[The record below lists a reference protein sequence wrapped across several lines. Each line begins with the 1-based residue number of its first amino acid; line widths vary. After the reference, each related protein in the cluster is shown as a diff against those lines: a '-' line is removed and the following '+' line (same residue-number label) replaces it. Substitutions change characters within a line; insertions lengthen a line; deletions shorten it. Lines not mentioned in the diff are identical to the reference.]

1 MVSGGAQLRY
11 CVFGDVHGNLE
22 ALEAVVADARRQG
35 VDRYVCV
42 GDIVGYGASPSEC
55 VDRVQSLTMQ
65 VVAGN
70 HDCATTGRTELEY
83 FNLFARDAVVWT
95 RNQLSPSDK
104 RFLRDL
110 PLMLKVDDLLL
121 VHATVHSPELFG
133 YIDSDFAARR
143 SFEAM
148 EGDLAFVG
156 HSHVPVAFFYQKDK
170 EHILYTKDP
179 VIDLDGTAK
188 VIVNVGSVGQPRD
201 EDPRASYAIYDSRRR
216 TVAICRVPYD
226 VEEAKRKILSA
237 GLPEVLGLRLLFG
250 R

>member
-1 MVSGGAQLRY
+1 MRY

-22 ALEAVVADARRQG
+22 ALDAVVADARRQG

-55 VDRVQSLTMQ
+55 VDRVQGLTTQ

-70 HDCATTGRTELEY
+70 HDCATIGRTELEY
-83 FNLFARDAVVWT
+83 FNMFARDAVVWT

-104 RFLRDL
+104 AFLRDL
-110 PLMLKVDDLLL
+110 PLTLKVDDLLL
-121 VHATVHSPELFG
+121 VHATVHNPELFG
-133 YIDSDFAARR
+133 YIDSDFAARH

-148 EGDLAFVG
+148 EGDLTFVG
-156 HSHVPVAFFYQKDK
+156 HSHVPVAFFYEK
-170 EHILYTKDP
+170 EKQDILYTKDP
-179 VIDLDGTAK
+179 VVELDGASK
-188 VIVNVGSVGQPRD
+188 LIVNVGSVGQPRD
-201 EDPRASYAIYDSRRR
+201 EDPRASYAIYDSRRH
-216 TVAICRVPYD
+216 TVAIRRVPYN
-226 VEEAKRKILSA
+226 VGEAKRKILNA